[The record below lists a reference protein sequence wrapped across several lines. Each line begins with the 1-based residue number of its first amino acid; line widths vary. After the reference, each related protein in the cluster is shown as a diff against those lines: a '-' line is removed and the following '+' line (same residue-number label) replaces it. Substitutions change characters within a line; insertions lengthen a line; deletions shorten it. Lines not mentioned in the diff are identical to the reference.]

1 MGKITINMDSLK
13 SSRDWVRHKVN
24 DGANIFRILPPFGD
38 PEQHNNYPYRRWSI
52 AWLVDPKSNKRRPFA
67 TPLTDGE
74 ACPVQEYNDALNT
87 FIEDRKNQ
95 LKAEGYSDA
104 DVKAELEGLRSVQW
118 NMRLQHVYAYNACDQ
133 AGTVGILE
141 LKSTA
146 HKAMK
151 KMMNQYIKEHG
162 QDPTS
167 LGCEED
173 DSGVWFNISKEGKGK
188 DTEYGVSFHQT
199 RQKMNGT
206 LVKIDD
212 RSPLP
217 EHVVANYETLAY
229 DLGSIYVRKNYEDL
243 RSILMFNIALIAQE
257 VPEAAIPGY
266 EVADVEVKTGKTVLS
281 KTTAVDEEVE
291 EAPVAKKTAAA
302 KVTLN
307 LSDDDEDEP
316 APARKV
322 AAAPAAKAVVSQR
335 PAPVPQPSSGALVKK
350 SAPVQ
355 EFDDDELNAL
365 TNEILG
371 D

>member
-38 PEQHNNYPYRRWSI
+38 PDQHNNYPYRRWSI
-52 AWLVDPKSNKRRPFA
+52 AWLQDPKSGKRRPFA
-67 TPLTDGE
+67 TPMTDGE
-74 ACPVQEYNDALNT
+74 TCPVQEYCDALNT
-87 FIEDRKNQ
+87 YIEDRKSQ
-95 LKAEGYSDA
+95 LKSEGYSDG
-104 DVKAELEGLRSVQW
+104 DTKAELEGLRSVQW

-151 KMMNQYIKEHG
+151 KMMNTYIKDYG

-167 LGCEED
+167 LGSADD

-188 DTEYGVSFHQT
+188 DTEYSVAFHQT
-199 RQKMNGT
+199 RQKMNGQ

-212 RSPLP
+212 RTALP
-217 EHVVANYETLAY
+217 EHVVSNYESLAY
-229 DLGSIYVRKNYEDL
+229 DLGSIYLRKNYDEL
-243 RSILMFNIALIAQE
+243 SSILLFNIALIAQE
-257 VPEAAIPGY
+257 VPEATLGTYDISN
-266 EVADVEVKTGKTVLS
+266 VDVKTGATVLK
-281 KTTAVDEEVE
+281 KTSSTTEEEEVQA
-291 EAPVAKKTAAA
+291 APVKKAAA
-302 KVTLN
+302 PKVTLN
-307 LSDDDEDEP
+307 LGDDDDSDDEP
-316 APARKV
+316 TPARKSAPV
-322 AAAPAAKAVVSQR
+322 AKAAPAPVRTA
-335 PAPVPQPSSGALVKK
+335 PAQQVKK

-355 EFDDDELNAL
+355 SYDDDELSAL
-365 TNEILG
+365 TAEILG